1 MISYE
6 QVFNEIE
13 RQLQQA
19 RQTNNVNEM
28 REALAAIRSL
38 STVALGGSSEKSV
51 VPQKIETSQVVAQP
65 QVQSLSSIESTPLV
79 EADGSNGDSLFD
91 F

>member
-1 MISYE
+1 MISYQ
-6 QVFNEIE
+6 QVFDEIE

-19 RQTNNVNEM
+19 RRTNDVSAM

-38 STVALGGSSEKSV
+38 SEVALSGSGEKLV
-51 VPQKIETSQVVAQP
+51 VPKTVEKKKVVAQP
-65 QVQSLSSIESTPLV
+65 QVQSLNSLDAKPL
-79 EADGSNGDSLFD
+79 EEDGANGSSLFD